1 MDERDLR
8 ELIRSVQAGVVRAQT
23 RPGFTPTKRGGGGEL
38 QVLWGQG
45 PTILT
50 PPLAIGVKDGDGS
63 RIFYEPLVSFDT
75 EGNLVPI
82 LAAELP
88 SLQNGMVARD
98 GLSVTWRLKKD
109 VAWHD
114 GKPFT
119 PHDVI
124 FTREYAA

>member
-8 ELIRSVQAGVVRAQT
+8 ELIRSVQAGVLSRREFSRLMLGLGLTGPMVAQLLGGAGVARAQT

-38 QVLWGQG
+38 QVLWWQG
-45 PTILT
+45 PTILN
-50 PPLAIGVKDGDGS
+50 PHLAIGVKDGDGS

-88 SLQNGMVARD
+88 SL
-98 GLSVTWRLKKD
+98 
-109 VAWHD
+109 
-114 GKPFT
+114 
-119 PHDVI
+119 
-124 FTREYAA
+124 